1 MRWLALVVACLFGC
15 YTNVARVTQR
25 LNTSTTGHE
34 SVFVSVVNDSGV
46 GISPEGQLRQR
57 LREKGYPVANTP
69 ESADLQLELSIND
82 VHWTP
87 ASEMP
92 GASGGGS
99 SASGSLSFGGGFRG
113 GGGGGGKDAA
123 AAIVL
128 IALVLVVAAAVSA
141 GEPREWL
148 TGTVL
153 LKLTKKSDPV
163 PETGAIDLRFSC
175 VSDRPGTLRSA
186 ESELVDRVL
195 EMF

>member
-1 MRWLALVVACLFGC
+1 MRWILLVTACLFGC
-15 YTNVARVTQR
+15 YTNLARVTQR
-25 LNTSTTGHE
+25 LNAKTTGHE
-34 SVFVSVVNDSGV
+34 SIFVSVVNDSGV
-46 GISPEGQLRQR
+46 GISPEGMLRQR
-57 LREKGYPVANTP
+57 LRDKGYAVANTP
-69 ESADLQLELSIND
+69 ESADVQLEVSIND
-82 VHWTP
+82 AHWTP

-99 SASGSLSFGGGFRG
+99 SSSGGSFSVGGGFRG
-113 GGGGGGKDAA
+113 GGGKGDLA

-128 IALVLVVAAAVSA
+128 VAVVLVVAAAVSA
-141 GEPREWL
+141 GEPKEWL

-153 LKLTKKSDPV
+153 LKLTRKTDPV